1 MVSCAMMSSRMLVYC
16 DMSQLMLQKLQARMI
31 SWSTI
36 QTSLFQKQQV
46 SAQVHFLE
54 IITD

>member
-1 MVSCAMMSSRMLVYC
+1 MMSSRMLVYC

-36 QTSLFQKQQV
+36 QTSIFQKQQV

-54 IITD
+54 IITDH